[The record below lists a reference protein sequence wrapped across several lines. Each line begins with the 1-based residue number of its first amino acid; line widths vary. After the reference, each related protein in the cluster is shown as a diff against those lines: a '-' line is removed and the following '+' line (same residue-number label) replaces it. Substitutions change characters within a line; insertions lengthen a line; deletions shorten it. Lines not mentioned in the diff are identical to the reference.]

1 MPTRKAYNEIHFFM
15 DRVSRS
21 LSMRSVYHVI
31 YKVVCVFSND
41 VEGRNNNV
49 DIYY

>member
-21 LSMRSVYHVI
+21 LGMRSVYHVV
-31 YKVVCVFSND
+31 YKVVCIFSND